1 MTDPVS
7 TAATTIGD
15 LGAALAARTPT
26 PGGGAAAAV
35 TAALGCA
42 AGAMALR
49 YTTGPKWATV
59 SAEAE
64 ALAERLDAWRLACLA
79 DADADATAYAQVGVA
94 RKAGDTAALAAAEAA
109 SAAVPERL
117 LARCAEAATALRA
130 FLPKT
135 NPNLVSDVWVGLHLL
150 AGGGRAAHRTLVV
163 NRPPAAVL
171 TTAEGHLAALMA
183 AEA

>member
-1 MTDPVS
+1 MS
-7 TAATTIGD
+7 TAATTVGE
-15 LGAALAARTPT
+15 LATALAARTPT

-49 YTTGPKWATV
+49 YTTGPKWAEV

-64 ALAERLDAWRLACLA
+64 ALAGRLDGWRLACLA
-79 DADADATAYAQVGVA
+79 DADADAEAYAQVGVA
-94 RKAGDTAALAAAEAA
+94 RKAGDPAALAAAEAA

-130 FLPKT
+130 FLPRA

-150 AGGGRAAHRTLVV
+150 AGGGRSAHRTLVV
-163 NRPPAAVL
+163 NRPAQAVL
-171 TTAEGHLAALMA
+171 DAAALHLAALVA